1 MQAAFADSM
10 AVIWQVMIGVAGL
23 GLLMSLLMAE
33 VPMDTTVDQNY
44 ALKEREE
51 SADLEKR

>member
-1 MQAAFADSM
+1 M